1 MGRESRNACG
11 AHLLSRGVTMNFT
24 HLFTTARVVRALYQ
38 TVSTTILLY
47 YIAKRMKNGQK
58 PRIRQLGRYED

>member
-1 MGRESRNACG
+1 MGRESRNARG
-11 AHLLSRGVTMNFT
+11 THLFSRGVAMNFT

-58 PRIRQLGRYED
+58 PHIRRLGRYED